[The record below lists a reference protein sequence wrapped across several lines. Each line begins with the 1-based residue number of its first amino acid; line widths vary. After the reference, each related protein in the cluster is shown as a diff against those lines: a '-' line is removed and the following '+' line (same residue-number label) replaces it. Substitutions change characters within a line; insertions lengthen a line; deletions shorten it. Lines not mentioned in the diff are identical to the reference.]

1 MIQETNS
8 KEIYD
13 AIHNKTFKKNMDSAI
28 AAMKQNKFS
37 DRLDFF
43 KYWKNIIDTKSKVG
57 WEEKNKKWEIK
68 KKKN

>member
-43 KYWKNIIDTKSKVG
+43 KYWKNIIDTKSKVE
-57 WEEKNKKWEIK
+57 WEKLKNKKWVVK
-68 KKKN
+68 K